1 MGKSDSVQGQIRLTI
16 LLRRQV
22 IQRVGRALFI
32 EEKDVVINFA
42 LKRLLASYM
51 QVHRSMYK
59 VSS

>member
-1 MGKSDSVQGQIRLTI
+1 MQGQIRLTI
-16 LLRRQV
+16 LLRRRV

-42 LKRLLASYM
+42 LNRLLASYM